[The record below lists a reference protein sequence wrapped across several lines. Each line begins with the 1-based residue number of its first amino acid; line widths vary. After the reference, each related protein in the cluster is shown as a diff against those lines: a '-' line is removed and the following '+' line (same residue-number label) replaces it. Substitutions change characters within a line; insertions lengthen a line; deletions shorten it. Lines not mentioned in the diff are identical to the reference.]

1 MSNKHLRM
9 SEAEF
14 KALQDQS
21 KTRKSGIISFASES
35 ALSIADA
42 TKKRFQAIGRLPKS
56 KMNKTEAEYAELL
69 EKRRLNGEVIAWK
82 FHPMNVRLADNTF
95 YEVDFLVVAKNLEV
109 QIHETKGTYTT
120 EVGNIKIKL
129 CAEVLPWFRFIKC
142 MKQPK
147 KLGGGWEFK
156 EY

>member
-1 MSNKHLRM
+1 MGSGALKMSV
-9 SEAEF
+9 AEF
-14 KALQDQS
+14 NSLS
-21 KTRKSGIISFASES
+21 KKSVNSTDRNAKFH
-35 ALSIADA
+35 
-42 TKKRFQAIGRLPKS
+42 AIGRVPKGR
-56 KMNKTEAEYAELL
+56 MNKTEEAYSIRL
-69 EKRRLNGEVIAWK
+69 ESLKQAGEILDWK

-95 YEVDFLVVAKNLEV
+95 YEIDFLVVAKDREL

-142 MKQPK
+142 IKQSK
-147 KLGGGWEFK
+147 KDGGEWVFK

>member
-1 MSNKHLRM
+1 MGGGAVRM
-9 SEAEF
+9 SVAEF
-14 KALQDQS
+14 NSIVAKKGRTPTS
-21 KTRKSGIISFASES
+21 KDRNAKFH
-35 ALSIADA
+35 
-42 TKKRFQAIGRLPKS
+42 AIGRLPKN
-56 KMNKTEAEYAELL
+56 KMNKTEEAYSVLL
-69 EKRRLNGEVIAWK
+69 DQQKQAGEILDWK

-95 YEVDFLVVAKNLEV
+95 YEVDFLVVAKDREL

-142 MKQPK
+142 IKQAK
-147 KLGGGWEFK
+147 KNGGGWEFK